1 MSEVAKLY
9 IFNADNDLALASG
22 KEFYTPPL
30 AARRIMRDLALLPV
44 WWADDASY
52 LLCDDATEAEKAW
65 CREISASLGKDVT
78 IIGTCQLADLR
89 AEVEPWGWNQAL
101 LRRLSCHKQLVI
113 PSEAQVEKIRALS
126 HRRTSIAVNEAFA
139 KHCARLGAKGVVFA
153 PRHFPIEMSD
163 FDAVTKRVKAV
174 PGSFVK
180 APWSNSGRGVM
191 AVRDASHLTFR
202 HWLTGILRQQGSVL
216 VEHPLTAIQDFALEF
231 RMEAGEARFEGY
243 SVFRNDNRHAF
254 ASSMVATSST
264 LRSVVERYCDADLLV
279 ATTQRVLE
287 EVLGSDYSGCL
298 GIDMMAYREGDDVL
312 VHPCV
317 ELNLRRTM
325 GHLTAKLGDI
335 LIGPD
340 TPAKRFVIEYS
351 KNGFGDKNVTGTLLS
366 PQPSG
371 AHYRAT
377 LESLSERLQ

>member
-22 KEFYTPPL
+22 LEFYTPPA
-30 AARRIMRDLALLPV
+30 AARHIMRDLALLPV
-44 WWADDASY
+44 WWADDGSY
-52 LLCDDATEAEKAW
+52 LLCDDATEEEKAW
-65 CREISASLGKDVT
+65 CREVSASLGKDVT
-78 IIGTCQLADLR
+78 IIGTRQLADIR

-101 LRRLSCHKQLVI
+101 LRRLSHHKQLVL
-113 PSEAQVEKIRALS
+113 PSVAQVEKIRSLS

-139 KHCARLGAKGVVFA
+139 KHCAQLGAKGAVFA
-153 PRHFPIEMSD
+153 PRHYAIELSD
-163 FDAVTKRVKAV
+163 IDAVTERVKAA

-180 APWSNSGRGVM
+180 APWSNSGRGVI
-191 AVRDASHLTFR
+191 AVRDASQPTFR

-231 RMEAGEARFEGY
+231 RMEAGKAQLEGY
-243 SVFRNDNRHAF
+243 SVFRNDSRHAF
-254 ASSMVATSST
+254 ASSMVASSSA
-264 LRSVVERYCDADLLV
+264 LRSVVELYCDADLLV

-298 GIDMMAYREGDDVL
+298 GIDMMVYHEGDDVRIY
-312 VHPCV
+312 PCV

-325 GHLTAKLGDI
+325 GHLTAKLGDTI
-335 LIGPD
+335 IGPD

-351 KNGFGDKNVTGTLLS
+351 KDGFGDKNVTGTLLS

-371 AHYRAT
+371 AHYRAV
-377 LESLSERLQ
+377 LESVSERLQ